1 MESTFMD
8 SLLRKHP
15 IISLFYEGVFF
26 SDNLPPLQSKK
37 IYLLNTLKQNE
48 LNSCGHW
55 ILISCDVVKTRS
67 ICFCCSFKTNIKS
80 LPFVYKHVKDVQRR
94 VYSFPMRIQVS
105 YLSCC
110 GPITLFVAMHLV
122 SRITPRA
129 IFNKYFKGRDLF
141 KSNIMLCAVV
151 KAHFKLKSS
160 LPSLLYD
167 KEFVLQQEKENK
179 ANGS

>member
-1 MESTFMD
+1 MD
-8 SLLRKHP
+8 NLLRKHP
-15 IISLFYEGVFF
+15 LISLFYERVFF
-26 SDNLPPLQSKK
+26 SDTLPPLQSKK

-48 LNSCGHW
+48 SSSCGHW
-55 ILISCDVVKTRS
+55 IVISCDVVRARS
-67 ICFCCSFKTNIKS
+67 ICFCCSFKTNIRS
-80 LPFVYKHVKDVQRR
+80 LPFVFKRVKDAQRR
-94 VYSFPMRIQVS
+94 TYSFPQRIQVS

-110 GPITLFVAMHLV
+110 GSISLFVAMHLV
-122 SRITPRA
+122 SRISPRA

-141 KSNIMLCAVV
+141 RSNIMVCAVV
-151 KAHFKLKSS
+151 KLHFKLKSS